1 MKKSL
6 ILTIIFMLVILNL
19 ISQVTFEKTF
29 GGICQ
34 NGGYSIVETADSGYV
49 FNGIWSNGQGCPTF
63 MFHMKTN
70 KNGIATWTKLHKKV
84 PGSLYA
90 YGYSLI
96 KTSDNGFAMVGSSTP
111 DNVNNQECY
120 MVKTNSNGDTLW
132 TKLYG
137 DENTIYVSNAYS
149 LKQTSDNGFALA
161 GWKFNGFESYPYL
174 LKTNSV
180 GDSLWTKTFKF
191 GTTRPGTAH
200 SLLEITGGYI
210 ILGHLGENNL
220 SGNNDILL
228 IKTNSI
234 GDTLWTKSIG
244 GSSDEQGYC
253 VQKTLDNGFII
264 CGATKSFGAGGY
276 DAYLV
281 KVNSNGLV
289 QWSKTF
295 GGLDDEFANEV
306 SLTSDG
312 GFIIAGSA
320 ESFGSNGHDGYL
332 IKTDSVGNL
341 QWYKTFGGTNADYAY
356 SVKQTFD
363 GGYVFVGIRGNN
375 VYLVKT
381 SSNGSIIGIHEI
393 LSSKSL
399 DDLAIIPNPT
409 NANATLVLNSD
420 YENYSIVITNS
431 FGQIMQTHENI
442 SGQTFVF
449 KRNNLTNGIYFIK
462 VVSKNKNIQTKKIIL
477 TD

>member
-1 MKKSL
+1 MRYFL
-6 ILTIIFMLVILNL
+6 ILSLLL
-19 ISQVTFEKTF
+19 IRVTMKSQTTFEKTF
-29 GGICQ
+29 GGLCQ
-34 NGGYSIVETADSGYV
+34 NGGYSVSEVADSGFV
-49 FNGIWSNGQGCPTF
+49 FTGYWSNGVGCGNTL
-63 MFHMKTN
+63 FHMKTN
-70 KNGIATWTKLHKKV
+70 KNGIASWTKQHKKV
-84 PGSLYA
+84 PGSLFA
-90 YGYSLI
+90 VGFSLI
-96 KTSDNGFAMVGSSTP
+96 KTSDAGFAMVGSSTP
-111 DNVNNQECY
+111 DNINNQECY
-120 MVKTNSNGDTLW
+120 IVKTNSNGDTLW

-137 DENTIYVSNAYS
+137 DENTVFISNAYS
-149 LKQTSDNGFALA
+149 IKQTSDNGFILA
-161 GWKFNGFESYPYL
+161 GWKVNGNEQYPYL
-174 LKTNSV
+174 IKTNSS
-180 GDSLWTKTFKF
+180 GDSLWTKTYKF
-191 GTTRPGTAH
+191 GVNRPGTAH
-200 SLLEITGGYI
+200 SVVDITGGYV
-210 ILGHLGENNL
+210 ILGHLAENNL
-220 SGNNDILL
+220 SGNRDILI
-228 IKTNSI
+228 IKTNLN
-234 GDTLWTKSIG
+234 GDTLWSKSIG
-244 GSSDEQGYC
+244 GINDEQGYC
-253 VQKTLDNGFII
+253 VQKTPDNGLII

-320 ESFGSNGHDGYL
+320 ESFGSNGREAYL

-341 QWYKTFGGTNADYAY
+341 HWYKTFGGTNADYAY

-363 GGYVFVGIRGNN
+363 GGYVFLGIRGNN

-381 SSNGSIIGIHEI
+381 SSNGFIIGIHEI

-399 DDLAIIPNPT
+399 DDLTIIPNPT

-420 YENYSIVITNS
+420 YENYNIVITNS

-449 KRNNLTNGIYFIK
+449 ERNNLTNGIYFIK